1 MEAGKIIEIL
11 SDYNYWGN
19 SNAKLNER
27 EAIAVLKS
35 NLEVPVVNVVKGV
48 RRSGKSSLVLKLVQE
63 LGLEKSTLIIN
74 LEDPRLPFNVDAA
87 FLMEALEAYS
97 VYVDPEGPKLVVIDE
112 AQHAYGWER
121 FARYVVETKR
131 IKCIV
136 TGSSSQL
143 LSEEYATSLT
153 GRHIDLVVFPL
164 SFSEF
169 LKFKGVQASTKL
181 EVEKNRLAIQRLFNE
196 YIEFGGFPEVVLT
209 ASKETKKNILT
220 NYFED
225 ILIKD
230 IVKRYKVKLVPQIE
244 SVAKDCLANIAG
256 IASMRRIANSY
267 EISLHTVERF
277 FGFFANAYLFFFIKK
292 FSFSKRKQERS
303 LVKAYAI
310 DNGFYSALGFKSM
323 EQKDRLMENAVAVE
337 LTRRYGTENIFYWQ
351 DYQNHEIDFVVK
363 EGKSVKQLI
372 QVTYASSYKEVKKRE
387 TDNLV
392 NAAKALRCS
401 DLVVITWGYEAHE
414 KYKGKNLVFVP
425 IWKWLLNVNK
435 S

>member
-1 MEAGKIIEIL
+1 MEASKIIEIL

-19 SNAKLNER
+19 FNAKLHER
-27 EAIAVLKS
+27 VLLATLKS

-63 LGLEKSTLIIN
+63 LGLERSTLIMN
-74 LEDPRLPFNVDAA
+74 LEDPRLPFNVDAT
-87 FLMEALEAYS
+87 FLMEAFEAYS
-97 VYVDPEGPKLVVIDE
+97 IYVDPEGPKLVMIDE

-121 FARYVVETKR
+121 FARYVVEAKK

-143 LSEEYATSLT
+143 LSEEYATALT

-169 LKFKGVQASTKL
+169 LKFKGINAATKL

-209 ASKETKKNILT
+209 ASEETKKSILT

-225 ILIKD
+225 ILIND

-267 EISLHTVERF
+267 GISLHTVERF
-277 FGFFANAYLFFFIKK
+277 FGFFASAYLFFFVKK

-323 EQKDRLMENAVAVE
+323 EQKDKLMENAVAVE
-337 LTRRYGTENIFYWQ
+337 LARRYGTENIFYWQ

-363 EGKSVKQLI
+363 EGKAVKQLI
-372 QVTYASSYKEVKKRE
+372 QVTYASSGNEVKKRE

-392 NAAKALRCS
+392 TAAKALRCNE
-401 DLVVITWGYEAHE
+401 LVVITWGYEAHE
-414 KYKGKNLVFVP
+414 KYKGKKLVFVP

>member
-19 SNAKLNER
+19 FNAKLNER
-27 EAIAVLKS
+27 EAIGMLKS
-35 NLEVPVVNVVKGV
+35 NLDVPVVNVVKGV
-48 RRSGKSSLVLKLVQE
+48 RRSGKSSMVLKLIQE

-74 LEDPRLPFNVDAA
+74 LEDPRLPFNVDAT

-121 FARYVVETKR
+121 FARYVVETKK

-196 YIEFGGFPEVVLT
+196 YIEFGGFPEVVLA
-209 ASKETKKNILT
+209 ASKETKKSILT

-244 SVAKDCLANIAG
+244 SVAKDCLANIAS

-267 EISLHTVERF
+267 SISLHTVERF
-277 FGFFANAYLFFFIKK
+277 IGFFANAYLFFFIKK
-292 FSFSKRKQERS
+292 FSFSKRKQ
-303 LVKAYAI
+303 
-310 DNGFYSALGFKSM
+310 
-323 EQKDRLMENAVAVE
+323 
-337 LTRRYGTENIFYWQ
+337 
-351 DYQNHEIDFVVK
+351 
-363 EGKSVKQLI
+363 
-372 QVTYASSYKEVKKRE
+372 
-387 TDNLV
+387 
-392 NAAKALRCS
+392 
-401 DLVVITWGYEAHE
+401 
-414 KYKGKNLVFVP
+414 
-425 IWKWLLNVNK
+425 
-435 S
+435 